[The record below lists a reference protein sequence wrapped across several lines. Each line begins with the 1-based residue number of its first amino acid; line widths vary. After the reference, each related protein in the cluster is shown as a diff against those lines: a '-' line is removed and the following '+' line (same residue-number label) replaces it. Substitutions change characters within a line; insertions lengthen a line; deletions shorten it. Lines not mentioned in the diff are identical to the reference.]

1 MTYRKIL
8 EEQAKLHGK
17 TKRAVK
23 EAIRICKDAN
33 VLKEYLESR
42 ESEVVNIMMQLY
54 DQEEVMRVYISNERR
69 DSGIMNVVRALKDI
83 GLSFAEVVEKIAGQF
98 NMTYERA
105 EKEVEGYWK

>member
-1 MTYRKIL
+1 M
-8 EEQAKLHGK
+8 Q
-17 TKRAVK
+17 

-33 VLKEYLESR
+33 VLREYLESR

-69 DSGIMNVVRALKDI
+69 DSGIMNVVMALRDV

-98 NMTYERA
+98 QLPYERA
-105 EKEVEGYWK
+105 KKEVEGYWK